1 MWSAYW
7 NIEVTPSSFF
17 PPPHSGILF
26 LLSASMKRIIL
37 MIWRFR
43 PLIRGFFF
51 YMLKD
56 IIKTYRDNP
65 GFRPLIRGFFFYWQ
79 WLIAIVINVIVF
91 PSPHSGILFLYWFP
105 PLLLCSMV
113 MAGFRPLIRGFFFY
127 WKPSHW
133 AMVVT
138 QCSVSVPSFGDSFF
152 IIVEIKEYATPWY
165 RFPSPHSG
173 ILFLWIKLPD
183 HKQWGY

>member
-127 WKPSHW
+127 MHESYGQWRNK
-133 AMVVT
+133 
-138 QCSVSVPSFGDSFF
+138 CVSVPSFGDSFF
-152 IIVEIKEYATPWY
+152 IESRRIGRWSLRSA

-173 ILFLWIKLPD
+173 ILFLSSWK
-183 HKQWGY
+183 